1 MKRNVLASVIWTGIA
16 AFVASGVHANPR
28 RLEPANNPEPYRIYD
43 LASRNFIKNPD
54 YRESVRLK
62 RPAKQSVKRGVD
74 EPQRVYNPM
83 TQQFED
89 NRGVR
94 EPVSRRR

>member
-1 MKRNVLASVIWTGIA
+1 MKRNVLVSAIWAGIA
-16 AFVASGVHANPR
+16 AFVASGVHAEPR
-28 RLEPANNPEPYRIYD
+28 RPEPANNPEPYRIYD

-54 YRESVRLK
+54 YREPVRVK
-62 RPAKQSVKRGVD
+62 RLAKQSVKRGVD

-89 NRGVR
+89 SRGVR